1 MYDACWTKRFC
12 APNNI
17 VKYDGKTNLSD
28 WLVDYHITCRAGGAD
43 NDLFII
49 QFLPIYL
56 VDMSRASLDHLPRNS
71 IDCWEGLLLHRQH
84 AGHIHVARQ
93 SLGSEGLLAEA
104 GGIPIGLHPEF
115 LPKVS

>member
-1 MYDACWTKRFC
+1 VGDKGARTEQHARNLWHGGRNDREWRSLSPEGLGPKGFGSNVYDACWTKRFC

-56 VDMSRASLDHLPRNS
+56 VDMS
-71 IDCWEGLLLHRQH
+71 
-84 AGHIHVARQ
+84 
-93 SLGSEGLLAEA
+93 
-104 GGIPIGLHPEF
+104 
-115 LPKVS
+115 